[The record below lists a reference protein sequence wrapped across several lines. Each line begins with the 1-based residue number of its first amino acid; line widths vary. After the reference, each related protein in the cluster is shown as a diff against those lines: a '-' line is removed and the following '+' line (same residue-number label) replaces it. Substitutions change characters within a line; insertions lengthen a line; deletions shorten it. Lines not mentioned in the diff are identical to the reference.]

1 MKPIKLKRFQRQR
14 RKIRVRKRI
23 SGTAE
28 RPRVSV
34 FRSLKYIYAQAIDDV
49 GGRTLASASSR
60 EKGFDG
66 LPGNVAAASKVGA
79 TLADKLKSQ
88 GVETLTFDRG
98 GYRFHGRVKALA
110 QAMRDAGLKF

>member
-1 MKPIKLKRFQRQR
+1 MKPIKLKRFQRKR
-14 RKIRVRKRI
+14 RKIRVRKCI

-34 FRSLKYIYAQAIDDV
+34 FRSLKYVYAQAIDDV

-66 LPGNVAAASKVGA
+66 GTGNVAAATKVGTA
-79 TLADKLKSQ
+79 LAEKLKSQ
-88 GVETLTFDRG
+88 GVASLTFDRN
-98 GYRFHGRVKALA
+98 GYRYHGRVKAVA
-110 QAMRDAGLKF
+110 EAMREAGLKF